1 MSEDD
6 EIKPKDVPEATIL
19 FVDDDYL
26 IAMSTVDM
34 LEDLGHR
41 VIEASSAQEA
51 LAILESGEHV
61 DAIVT
66 DHAMPGMTGAELAE
80 RARQLRPNIP
90 ILLATGY
97 AELPPGVSSTL
108 PRLGKPYQQRDLSAK
123 LAGLLPKK
131 SPDRS
136 HSQ

>member
-1 MSEDD
+1 MSEED
-6 EIKPKDVPEATIL
+6 EMKPECAPEATIL

-26 IAMSTVDM
+26 IAMSTVGM
-34 LEDLGHR
+34 LQDLGYR
-41 VIEASSAQEA
+41 VIEASSAFEA
-51 LAILESGEHV
+51 LAILERGEHV

-80 RARQLRPNIP
+80 RARQLRPDIP

-97 AELPPGVSSTL
+97 GELPPGLSSTL

-123 LAGLLPKK
+123 LVGLLWRK
-131 SPDRS
+131 STD
-136 HSQ
+136 HSPSQ

>member
-6 EIKPKDVPEATIL
+6 AVKPKDAAGTTIL

-41 VIEASSAQEA
+41 VIEANSAKEA
-51 LAILESGEHV
+51 LEILESGTHV

-66 DHAMPGMTGAELAE
+66 DHAMPGMTGTELAE
-80 RARQLRPNIP
+80 RARQLRPDIP

-123 LAGLLPKK
+123 LVGLLSAKRNT
-131 SPDRS
+131 SS
-136 HSQ
+136 HSR